1 MNEKR
6 IRLHLID
13 SVQNF
18 KAYFQSSLRMFRH
31 TISTLLELVCW
42 GRISI
47 FRVNTLLRKLRLI
60 YNQRRLWPFSS
71 SPVSKDY
78 SLPGFLEQHH
88 CIFDTICSYQRE
100 QSQQSLPYTS
110 CDLKTIPGTLK
121 DLP

>member
-18 KAYFQSSLRMFRH
+18 KAYFQSSVRMFRH

-47 FRVNTLLRKLRLI
+47 FRVNTLLQKLRLI
-60 YNQRRLWPFSS
+60 YSQRRLWPFSS

-78 SLPGFLEQHH
+78 LLSLDSENSTTASL
-88 CIFDTICSYQRE
+88 I
-100 QSQQSLPYTS
+100 QSALIRDSRANNHYLIGAVT
-110 CDLKTIPGTLK
+110 
-121 DLP
+121 